1 MKKTIKVISLMLLL
15 VVVSTATVDAQQLN
29 ARKHGT
35 VKEQLEQANINNT
48 RQDQIKEMLDY
59 AFQFRGVRYRSG
71 AAGPKGFDCS
81 GFTSYVFKKFGYN
94 LNRTSG
100 GQIYD
105 GEKVSR
111 SDLQPGDL
119 VFFNGR
125 AIGRRIGHVGIVTEV
140 NKEDN
145 TFKFIHA
152 ACRTGITESQSDE
165 TYYRR
170 RYMGACRVITEEET
184 TK

>member
-1 MKKTIKVISLMLLL
+1 MQKILRFVMLLG
-15 VVVSTATVDAQQLN
+15 VVLATVSTADAQQLN

-48 RQDQIKEMLDY
+48 RHDQIKEMLDY

-81 GFTSYVFKKFGYN
+81 GFTSFVFKKFGYN

-111 SDLQPGDL
+111 SELQPGDL

-152 ACRTGITESQSDE
+152 ACHAGITESQSDE

-170 RYMGACRVITEEET
+170 RYMGACRVISEGEE
-184 TK
+184 